1 MDYPVWNQVC
11 ACKVG
16 PGAEVGNRRP
26 GGRKLVENP
35 LDQKEDD
42 GAGSPHNLG
51 VHLVRSQLRTY
62 LCEAVRKNRLLRRW
76 TRFLPRGRI
85 M

>member
-16 PGAEVGNRRP
+16 LGAKVANRRL
-26 GGRKLVENP
+26 GGSKLVENP

-42 GAGSPHNLG
+42 GAGSH
-51 VHLVRSQLRTY
+51 HKI
-62 LCEAVRKNRLLRRW
+62 ED
-76 TRFLPRGRI
+76 I
-85 M
+85 